1 MDVLILRHGQSEWNA
16 QGKWQ
21 GQADPPLT
29 ELGEQQAASAA
40 QQLLDIGE
48 SFDRIVSSDLKRAH
62 HTAEI
67 IALLL
72 GGESVT
78 VHTEFRERDAG
89 IWQGLTRS
97 EIEASWPN
105 AIEEQRWPEGYEPD
119 DSIISRVMPG
129 LVRLA
134 QNNKRVLLVGHAGL
148 IRALD
153 RVTDAPQAAITN
165 HLSGRWYELQDGLT
179 PGSVADFSVQPPD
192 HDLE

>member
-1 MDVLILRHGQSEWNA
+1 MDLLILRHGQSEWNA
-16 QGKWQ
+16 LGKWQ

-40 QQLLDIGE
+40 QQLLHIGE
-48 SFDRIVSSDLKRAH
+48 NFDAIVSSDLKRAH

-72 GGESVT
+72 GGGKVT
-78 VHTEFRERDAG
+78 VHSEFRERAAG

-129 LVRLA
+129 LVRLT

-153 RVTDAPQAAITN
+153 RVTDAPHAAITN
-165 HLSGRWYELQDGLT
+165 HLSGRWYELRDELT
-179 PGSVADFSVQPPD
+179 PGSVADFSSQTPD

>member
-1 MDVLILRHGQSEWNA
+1 VDVLILRHGQSEWNA

-48 SFDRIVSSDLKRAH
+48 SFDRIVASDLKRAH

-72 GGESVT
+72 GGKSVT
-78 VHTEFRERDAG
+78 VHTEFRERAAG

-134 QNNKRVLLVGHAGL
+134 QNNKRVLLVGHSGL

-165 HLSGRWYELQDGLT
+165 HLSGRWYELRDGLT
-179 PGSVADFSVQPPD
+179 PGSVADFSVQTPD

>member
-1 MDVLILRHGQSEWNA
+1 MDLLILRHGQSEWNA
-16 QGKWQ
+16 LGKWQ

-40 QQLLDIGE
+40 QQLLHIGE
-48 SFDRIVSSDLKRAH
+48 SFDRIVSSDLRRAH
-62 HTAEI
+62 HTAQI
-67 IALLL
+67 IARLL
-72 GGESVT
+72 GGKKVT
-78 VHTEFRERDAG
+78 VHSEFRERAAG

-129 LVRLA
+129 LVRLT

-153 RVTDAPQAAITN
+153 RVTDAPHAAITN
-165 HLSGRWYELQDGLT
+165 HLSGRWYELRDELT
-179 PGSVADFSVQPPD
+179 PGSVADFSSQTPD

>member
-1 MDVLILRHGQSEWNA
+1 MDLLILRHGQSEWNA

-29 ELGEQQAASAA
+29 TLGEQQAAAA
-40 QQLLDIGE
+40 GHQLRDIGE
-48 SFDRIVSSDLKRAH
+48 SFDRIVSSDLRRAH
-62 HTAEI
+62 RTAEI
-67 IALLL
+67 IAQVV
-72 GGESVT
+72 GREDVT
-78 VHTEFRERDAG
+78 VHSEFRERAAG

-105 AIEEQRWPEGYEPD
+105 AIAEQRWPKGYEHD

-129 LVRLA
+129 LVNLA
-134 QNNKRVLLVGHAGL
+134 QSNKRVLLVGHAGL

-153 RVTDAPQAAITN
+153 RATDAPHAAITH
-165 HLSGRWYELQDGLT
+165 HLAGRWYELRDELT
-179 PGSVADFSVQPPD
+179 PGSVADFSSEAPD

>member
-1 MDVLILRHGQSEWNA
+1 MDLLILRHGQSEWNA

-40 QQLLDIGE
+40 QQLLHIGE
-48 SFDRIVSSDLKRAH
+48 TFDRIVSSDLKRAH

-72 GGESVT
+72 GGKSVA
-78 VHTEFRERDAG
+78 VRSEFRERAAG

-134 QNNKRVLLVGHAGL
+134 QNNQRVLLIGHAGL

-165 HLSGRWYELQDGLT
+165 HLSGRWYELRDELT
-179 PGSVADFSVQPPD
+179 PGSVADFSAQTPD

>member
-1 MDVLILRHGQSEWNA
+1 MDLLILRHGQSEWNA

-29 ELGEQQAASAA
+29 KLGEQQAASAA
-40 QQLLDIGE
+40 QQLLHIGE
-48 SFDRIVSSDLKRAH
+48 SFDKIVSSDLRRAH

-67 IALLL
+67 IAQVV
-72 GGESVT
+72 GQKSVT
-78 VHTEFRERDAG
+78 IHSEFRERAAG

-105 AIEEQRWPEGYEPD
+105 AIEEQRWPEGYEAD

-129 LVRLA
+129 LVGLA

-153 RVTDAPQAAITN
+153 RATDAPQAAITH
-165 HLSGRWYELQDGLT
+165 HLSGRWYELQDELT
-179 PGSVADFSVQPPD
+179 PGRVADFSLQAPD

>member
-1 MDVLILRHGQSEWNA
+1 MDLLILRHGQSEWNA
-16 QGKWQ
+16 LGKWQ

-40 QQLLDIGE
+40 QQLLHIGE
-48 SFDRIVSSDLKRAH
+48 SFDRIVSSDLRRAH
-62 HTAEI
+62 HTAQI
-67 IALLL
+67 IARLL
-72 GGESVT
+72 GGKKVT
-78 VHTEFRERDAG
+78 VHSEFRERAAG

-129 LVRLA
+129 LVRLT

-153 RVTDAPQAAITN
+153 RVTDAPHAAITN
-165 HLSGRWYELQDGLT
+165 HLSGRW
-179 PGSVADFSVQPPD
+179 FRKK
-192 HDLE
+192 

>member
-1 MDVLILRHGQSEWNA
+1 MDLLILRHGQSEWNA

-29 ELGEQQAASAA
+29 KLGEQQAASAA
-40 QQLLDIGE
+40 QQLLHIGE
-48 SFDRIVSSDLKRAH
+48 SFDKIVSSDLRRAH
-62 HTAEI
+62 RTAEI
-67 IALLL
+67 IAEVI
-72 GGESVT
+72 GQKSVT
-78 VHTEFRERDAG
+78 VHSEFRERAAG
-89 IWQGLTRS
+89 LWQGLTRS

-105 AIEEQRWPEGYEPD
+105 AIEEQRWPEGYEAD

-129 LVRLA
+129 LVGLA

-153 RVTDAPQAAITN
+153 RATDAPQAAITH
-165 HLSGRWYELQDGLT
+165 HLSGRWYELQDELT
-179 PGSVADFSVQPPD
+179 PGRVADFSLQAPD

>member
-40 QQLLDIGE
+40 QQLLHIGE
-48 SFDRIVSSDLKRAH
+48 NFDAIVSSDL
-62 HTAEI
+62 I

-72 GGESVT
+72 GGKSVT
-78 VHTEFRERDAG
+78 VHAEFRERAAG

-179 PGSVADFSVQPPD
+179 PGSVADFSVQTPD

>member
-1 MDVLILRHGQSEWNA
+1 MDLLILRHGQSEWNA

-40 QQLLDIGE
+40 QQLLHIGE
-48 SFDRIVSSDLKRAH
+48 TFDRIVSSDLKRAH

-72 GGESVT
+72 GGKGVAVRS
-78 VHTEFRERDAG
+78 EFRERAAG

-105 AIEEQRWPEGYEPD
+105 AIEEQRWPEGCEPD

-134 QNNKRVLLVGHAGL
+134 QDNKRVLLIGHAGL

-153 RVTDAPQAAITN
+153 RVADAPQAAITN
-165 HLSGRWYELQDGLT
+165 HLSGRWYELRDELT
-179 PGSVADFSVQPPD
+179 PVAVLADCVCKG
-192 HDLE
+192 

>member
-48 SFDRIVSSDLKRAH
+48 SFDRIVSSDLKRAP

-179 PGSVADFSVQPPD
+179 PGSVADFSVQTPD

>member
-72 GGESVT
+72 GRKSVT
-78 VHTEFRERDAG
+78 VHTEFRERAAG

-105 AIEEQRWPEGYEPD
+105 AIEAQRWTEGYEPD

-179 PGSVADFSVQPPD
+179 PGSVADFSVQTPD

>member
-40 QQLLDIGE
+40 QQLLHIGE
-48 SFDRIVSSDLKRAH
+48 NFDAIVSSDLKRAH

-72 GGESVT
+72 GGGKVT
-78 VHTEFRERDAG
+78 VHSEFRERAAG

-179 PGSVADFSVQPPD
+179 PGSVADFSVQTPD

>member
-1 MDVLILRHGQSEWNA
+1 VDLLILRHGQSEWNA
-16 QGKWQ
+16 LGKWQ

-40 QQLLDIGE
+40 QQLLHIGE
-48 SFDRIVSSDLKRAH
+48 SFDRIVSSDLRRAH
-62 HTAEI
+62 HTAQI
-67 IALLL
+67 IARLL
-72 GGESVT
+72 GGKKVT
-78 VHTEFRERDAG
+78 VHSEFRERAAG

-129 LVRLA
+129 LVRLT

-153 RVTDAPQAAITN
+153 RVTDAPHAAITN
-165 HLSGRWYELQDGLT
+165 HLSGRWYELRDELT
-179 PGSVADFSVQPPD
+179 PGSVADFSSQTPD

>member
-1 MDVLILRHGQSEWNA
+1 MDLLILRHGQSEWNA
-16 QGKWQ
+16 LGKWQ

-40 QQLLDIGE
+40 QQLLHIGE
-48 SFDRIVSSDLKRAH
+48 SFDRIVSSDLRRAH
-62 HTAEI
+62 HTAQI
-67 IALLL
+67 IARLL
-72 GGESVT
+72 GGKKVT
-78 VHTEFRERDAG
+78 VHSEFRERAAG

-129 LVRLA
+129 LVRLT

-153 RVTDAPQAAITN
+153 RVTDAPHAAITN
-165 HLSGRWYELQDGLT
+165 HLSGRWYELRDELT
-179 PGSVADFSVQPPD
+179 PGSVADFSSQTPD
-192 HDLE
+192 HDLG